1 MIDTSPLLELALPQP
16 RSLPVGQGNRILG
29 CQGIPWREHS
39 GNSASRR
46 GFRITQQHKLKH
58 LAGLEDK
65 QRTGRQVTLGFSHTH
80 TASQAGT
87 QLGERRQ
94 EDSWTE
100 WNPPA

>member
-1 MIDTSPLLELALPQP
+1 MVVRDST
-16 RSLPVGQGNRILG
+16 GGTF
-29 CQGIPWREHS
+29 REVS
-39 GNSASRR
+39 KQERVQN
-46 GFRITQQHKLKH
+46 KLKH
-58 LAGLEDK
+58 LAGLEGK
-65 QRTGRQVTLGFSHTH
+65 QKTGRQVTLGFSHTH